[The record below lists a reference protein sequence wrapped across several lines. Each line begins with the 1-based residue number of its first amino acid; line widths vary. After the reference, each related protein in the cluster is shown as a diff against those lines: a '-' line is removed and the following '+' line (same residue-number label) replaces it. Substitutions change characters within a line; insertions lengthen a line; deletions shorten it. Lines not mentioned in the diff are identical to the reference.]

1 VSYVITG
8 RNLRSE
14 REAAEVSQEAL
25 ARKLG
30 ISAKTVQR
38 MEAAESVKARAATT
52 YRLALE
58 ELARDGTGTKSPD
71 NVVPRGTPEQTDLGK
86 EGGLSRQLRIL
97 AAEFEVEAL
106 KLGAEEEEMAYVRQA
121 LQSPETARMF
131 AYGYVDRAGLSED
144 ALRLDYEGLIE
155 GLRLYVKMRVKR
167 RNEAKRRT

>member
-1 VSYVITG
+1 
-8 RNLRSE
+8 
-14 REAAEVSQEAL
+14 
-25 ARKLG
+25 
-30 ISAKTVQR
+30 
-38 MEAAESVKARAATT
+38 
-52 YRLALE
+52 
-58 ELARDGTGTKSPD
+58 
-71 NVVPRGTPEQTDLGK
+71 VPRATNERVDLGT

-106 KLGAEEEEMAYVRQA
+106 KLGAEEEEMAYVRHA

-131 AYGYVDRAGLSED
+131 AYGYVDRAGLSEE

>member
-1 VSYVITG
+1 LEDVPAAQDSA
-8 RNLRSE
+8 L
-14 REAAEVSQEAL
+14 REARKTAGLTQQQAAAL
-25 ARKLG
+25 ARVDPQT
-30 ISAKTVQR
+30 ISR
-38 MEAAESVKARAATT
+38 WERGERAPSHGEREYLLDV
-52 YRLALE
+52 YRRHSQGE
-58 ELARDGTGTKSPD
+58 QPRQY
-71 NVVPRGTPEQTDLGK
+71 VPRATNERVDLGT

-106 KLGAEEEEMAYVRQA
+106 KLGAEEEEMAYVRHA

-131 AYGYVDRAGLSED
+131 AYGYVDRAGLSEE